1 MDENNNKSIRNE
13 YLTIIINKMIK
24 KLSLFNTKQIQNNI
38 IQNSQNTNNN
48 EKQNNLEKNIPL
60 LKLLSK
66 ETEISG
72 QDDLN

>member
-66 ETEISG
+66 
-72 QDDLN
+72 

>member
-24 KLSLFNTKQIQNNI
+24 KLSLFNPKQIQNNI

-48 EKQNNLEKNIPL
+48 EKQNSLEKNIPL
-60 LKLLSK
+60 L
-66 ETEISG
+66 
-72 QDDLN
+72 